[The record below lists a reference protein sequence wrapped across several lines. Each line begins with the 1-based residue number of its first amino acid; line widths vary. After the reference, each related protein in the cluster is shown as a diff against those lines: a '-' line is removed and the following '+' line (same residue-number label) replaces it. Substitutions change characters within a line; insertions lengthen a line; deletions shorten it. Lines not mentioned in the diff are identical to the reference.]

1 MQLYRMLWI
10 YVAVHELARD
20 TPSKTHKRQW
30 PQLWRQAAVRIAQ
43 GPTPLLVAGGEM
55 DVDQVEAGE
64 CVSSASVFRGLQLL
78 LYLGQNSRHGGESDK
93 GEIQ

>member
-1 MQLYRMLWI
+1 MQAYRMLWI

-30 PQLWRQAAVRIAQ
+30 PQLWRLAAVRIAQ

-64 CVSSASVFRGLQLL
+64 CVKFAIVFEAIATSALP
-78 LYLGQNSRHGGESDK
+78 
-93 GEIQ
+93 